1 MTTPKITLG
10 PKDPGSCS
18 TWRRSAT
25 VDDVTYHV
33 GVDRGR
39 AVRIAF
45 KPRGQNIGHHYNGW
59 VMGPDGR
66 NLWGGR
72 VSGSIG
78 ARGLLK
84 RAGVVPLKMVK
95 CWRCSGRGFVRSYA
109 TLATPSDFDQTFC
122 TTCQGSGEVTE
133 PLS

>member
-1 MTTPKITLG
+1 MKITLG
-10 PKDPGSCS
+10 PKNQSGH
-18 TWRRSAT
+18 RSWSRTAT
-25 VDDVTYHV
+25 VDGVTYRV
-33 GVDRGR
+33 GIQVGR

-59 VMGPDGR
+59 VMDPDGKNIFSDR
-66 NLWGGR
+66 CP
-72 VSGSIG
+72 GSIG

-95 CWRCSGRGFVRSYA
+95 CWRCSGSGLVRSFV
-109 TLATPSDFDQTFC
+109 TLARPFDQTIC
-122 TTCQGSGEVTE
+122 TTCQGGGEVTE